1 MPPPGSVAGPVTD
14 SSSGPVVAP
23 VVGPV
28 VVPVVVVPVVVVP
41 VVVVPV
47 VPVVVPVVVVPVV
60 VPVVVVPAPVVV
72 NVDVAPLGDGWLL
85 ASASTSWATDASF
98 CTVRDSPVVVLVR
111 TTVLPTES
119 ITTSAGRGAPVTT
132 DAPGSVPVTVV
143 PAVGC
148 AVPVPRTTRP
158 VVGSTVAG
166 MPKALSS
173 DATAVLEIAGSAFNR
188 CSVMSLTV
196 PS

>member
-1 MPPPGSVAGPVTD
+1 
-14 SSSGPVVAP
+14 
-23 VVGPV
+23 V
-28 VVPVVVVPVVVVP
+28 VVPVVP

-60 VPVVVVPAPVVV
+60 VPVVVVPVVSVPVPVPVVV

-132 DAPGSVPVTVV
+132 DAPGRVPIPVV
-143 PAVGC
+143 SAVGC

-173 DATAVLEIAGSAFNR
+173 DATAVLEIAGSAFSR